1 MSLLRGPYEHRNS
14 KITTNM
20 GIEEQRKKENYK
32 NKKNKNK
39 KFKSFPSKVVKYEN
53 TILFILI
60 LLNF

>member
-32 NKKNKNK
+32 NKK
-39 KFKSFPSKVVKYEN
+39 FKSFPSKVVKYEN
-53 TILFILI
+53 TLLFILI

>member
-32 NKKNKNK
+32 NKKK
-39 KFKSFPSKVVKYEN
+39 
-53 TILFILI
+53 I
-60 LLNF
+60 